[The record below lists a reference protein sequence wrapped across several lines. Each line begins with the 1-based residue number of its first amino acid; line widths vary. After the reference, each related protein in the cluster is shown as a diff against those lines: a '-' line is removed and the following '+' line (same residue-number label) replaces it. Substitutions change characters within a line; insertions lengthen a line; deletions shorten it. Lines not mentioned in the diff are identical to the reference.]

1 MFVDQAVYKMGH
13 KEDKKI
19 LHLQSISQHKERE
32 KEREEQENN
41 IFYSLWVVHKLMG
54 TFYCGPLYGLV

>member
-41 IFYSLWVVHKLMG
+41 IFYSLRKRVTANVLRKR
-54 TFYCGPLYGLV
+54 VSDVR

>member
-1 MFVDQAVYKMGH
+1 MFMDQAVYKMGH

-19 LHLQSISQHKERE
+19 LHLQSISQHKDRE

-41 IFYSLWVVHKLMG
+41 IFLFSMG
-54 TFYCGPLYGLV
+54 SP